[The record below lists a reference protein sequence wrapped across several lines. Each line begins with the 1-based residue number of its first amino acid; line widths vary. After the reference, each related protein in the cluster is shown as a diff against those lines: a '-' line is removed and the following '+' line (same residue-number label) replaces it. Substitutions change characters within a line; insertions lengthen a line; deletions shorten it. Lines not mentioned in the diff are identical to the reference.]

1 MKSKCTELSQRK
13 LALIASI
20 LLVQSIGHH
29 GGCHGWTPSRLISRT
44 SIHSQVTPRVSELPS
59 TVNGFLSRKT
69 KRLRSMGR
77 RIISSSSSSRSSS
90 SQDELDL
97 SSLQSENSL
106 LRDTIRQLED
116 ENSRLRQRA
125 DRMLGLENFEG
136 GDRYFRDEPETAIS
150 SMIGGE
156 SGGGITLSGEEIGNE
171 ELWCDTLEG
180 GKKMRL

>member
-1 MKSKCTELSQRK
+1 MKSKCSELSHNRV
-13 LALIASI
+13 ALIASI

-44 SIHSQVTPRVSELPS
+44 SIHAAVTPRVSELPG
-59 TVNGFLSRKT
+59 TVNGFFSRKT

-90 SQDELDL
+90 SQDEVEL

-125 DRMLGLENFEG
+125 DRMLGLESFEG
-136 GDRYFRDEPETAIS
+136 ADRYFREEPET
-150 SMIGGE
+150 SMSMLEGE
-156 SGGGITLSGEEIGNE
+156 IGGGITLSGEEIGNE

-180 GKKMRL
+180 GKK